1 MCWIYSYPGDAGPSS
16 QWGQYLNAYEMT
28 LIALPIGR
36 LAPLMF
42 VIKSCHDTDL
52 WIITASS
59 RWLCIDDKY
68 QYEVVGIHA
77 SPNYDM
83 LHGIWLIPF
92 RASLVS
98 QYKAALDALLRR
110 YFLMP
115 LYPWLPRRY
124 CDFSQS

>member
-52 WIITASS
+52 
-59 RWLCIDDKY
+59 
-68 QYEVVGIHA
+68 
-77 SPNYDM
+77 
-83 LHGIWLIPF
+83 
-92 RASLVS
+92 
-98 QYKAALDALLRR
+98 
-110 YFLMP
+110 
-115 LYPWLPRRY
+115 
-124 CDFSQS
+124 